1 MKSTNILFLI
11 LTAFIF
17 TACFNKSTSRPM
29 ENTTSTKGSIY
40 DIELKSIDGTST
52 TLEKYKGKKLLIVN
66 VASKCGF
73 TPQYDDL
80 QKLYEEYGQ
89 DVVILGFPADN
100 FGGQEPG
107 SNEEIE
113 SFCKTSFG
121 VSFPMFEKSSVKGDN
136 MNPLYKWLTT
146 KSLNGWNE
154 KSPTWNFCK
163 YVVNEEGELTNF
175 FESGIKPFDDELLAV
190 IK

>member
-1 MKSTNILFLI
+1 MKSKNIFSLI

-29 ENTTSTKGSIY
+29 ENITSTKGSIY
-40 DIELKSIDGTST
+40 DIELKSIDGTPT

-73 TPQYDDL
+73 TPQYNDL
-80 QKLYEEYGQ
+80 QKLYEEYGE

-107 SNEEIE
+107 TNEEIVT
-113 SFCKTSFG
+113 FCKTSFG
-121 VSFPMFEKSSVKGDN
+121 VSFPMFEKSSVKGDD
-136 MNPLYKWLTT
+136 MNALYKWLTT

-163 YVVNEEGELTNF
+163 YVINEEGELTNF
-175 FESGIKPFDDELLAV
+175 FESGIKPFDDELLAA